1 MSATKLLPSAKLAT
15 VHSILGVS
23 LTMAVVCV
31 RAAIR
36 LDGRRAH
43 ELRLLAAMAQANG
56 GCDAVLL
63 VEGSVGWSHP
73 LVVYGSRT
81 KGASTGRYTVLP
93 STQMGGARM
102 LL

>member
-1 MSATKLLPSAKLAT
+1 MSTGIALSSSTLLRSTKLAT

-43 ELRLLAAMAQANG
+43 ELRLPAAMAQANG
-56 GCDAVLL
+56 GCDAVPASK
-63 VEGSVGWSHP
+63 GSVGWSHHS
-73 LVVYGSRT
+73 LRGLSVGSTRA
-81 KGASTGRYTVLP
+81 GWGQP
-93 STQMGGARM
+93 S
-102 LL
+102 